1 MSGVKEECGV
11 FGIYDL
17 DGGNIAPS
25 IYYGLTSL
33 QHRGQESC
41 GMAVSRT
48 DGERGNVQF
57 HKDLGLV
64 SEVLRKDVV
73 HNMNGDI
80 GIGHVRYSTTGES
93 VAENAQ
99 PLVLSYIKGSLAL
112 AHNGN
117 LVNTEALKWELIQT
131 GAIFHTTT
139 DSEVIAFHIAR
150 ERVHSATVE
159 EAVHKTVEKIRGG
172 YALVI
177 MSPRKLIG
185 ARDPYGLKP
194 LCLGKRDNAYVLA
207 SESCALTS
215 VGAEFI
221 RDIEPGE
228 IVTITKNGLK
238 SSKLTEKKKHAHC
251 VFEYIYFARL
261 DSTMDGV
268 KIYDARIRGGKSL
281 AKSYPVEADLVTGVP
296 ESGLPAAKGYS
307 EESGIPFG
315 FAFYKNSYIGRTF
328 IKPTQQER
336 ESSVHLK
343 LSVLESVVKGK
354 RIVLVDDSIVR
365 GTTIANL
372 IHMLKEAGAKEVHV
386 RISSPPFLHPCYF
399 GTDVPSNDQLIAAQH
414 STEEIRKMIGADS
427 LGYMQIDY
435 LEGMAGGLPLCKACF
450 DGNYPME
457 IPAEITLSMSSAT
470 THALRIGGRLTGDFS
485 ETTSWKVGAA
495 YEHVFDGDAEADIL
509 FGGSAAALDVPSL
522 SGNTGILELGLSVK
536 PSAASPW
543 TADIG
548 VKGYVGDR
556 RGAAGSISVLYA
568 F

>member
-1 MSGVKEECGV
+1 MAGIKEECGV

-17 DGGNIAPS
+17 DGGNVVPS

-41 GMAVSRT
+41 GLAVSRT
-48 DGERGNVQF
+48 DGVVGNVQF

-64 SEVLRKDVV
+64 SEVLREDTL
-73 HNMNGDI
+73 NRMEGDI
-80 GIGHVRYSTTGES
+80 GVGHVRYSTTGAS

-99 PLVLSYIKGSLAL
+99 PLVLTYVKGTLAL

-117 LVNTEALKWELIQT
+117 LVNTEELKWELIQT

-150 ERVHSATVE
+150 ERVHSRTVE
-159 EAVHKTVEKIRGG
+159 EAVRKTAEKIKGA
-172 YALVI
+172 YALVV

-185 ARDPYGLKP
+185 VRDPYGLKP
-194 LCLGKRDNAYVLA
+194 LCIGKRRNAYVLA

-215 VGAEFI
+215 VGAEFV
-221 RDIEPGE
+221 RDVEPGE
-228 IVTITKNGLK
+228 IVAITRNGIFSDK
-238 SSKLTEKKKHAHC
+238 SMAEKKHAHC

-268 KIYDARIRGGKSL
+268 RIYDARIRGGKSL

-296 ESGLPAAKGYS
+296 ESGIPAAKGYS

-328 IKPTQQER
+328 IKPTQKER

-343 LSVLESVVKGK
+343 LSVLESAVRGK

-365 GTTIANL
+365 GTTIKNL
-372 IHMLKEAGAKEVHV
+372 IRMLKEAGALEVHV
-386 RISSPPFLHPCYF
+386 RISSPPFLYPCYF
-399 GTDVPSNDQLIAAQH
+399 GTDVPSNNELIASTN
-414 STEEIRKMIGADS
+414 STEEICGLIGADS
-427 LGYMQIDY
+427 LGYMKIDY

-450 DGNYPME
+450 TGDYPME
-457 IPAEITLSMSSAT
+457 IP
-470 THALRIGGRLTGDFS
+470 G
-485 ETTSWKVGAA
+485 K
-495 YEHVFDGDAEADIL
+495 
-509 FGGSAAALDVPSL
+509 
-522 SGNTGILELGLSVK
+522 
-536 PSAASPW
+536 
-543 TADIG
+543 
-548 VKGYVGDR
+548 
-556 RGAAGSISVLYA
+556 
-568 F
+568 